1 MRQLPPVA
9 AYAAALVL
17 AVAICRPASAQND
30 WQFPDPYFGA
40 IEIQK
45 SHAAPPAA
53 RPWRPEPSASARKA
67 PLAPARPRLIRGR
80 ARWIGRGAAP

>member
-1 MRQLPPVA
+1 MRPLAPVA
-9 AYAAALVL
+9 AYAAALIL
-17 AVAICRPASAQND
+17 AVSICRPASAQND

-53 RPWRPEPSASARKA
+53 KSWRSEPSTSVRKV
-67 PLAPARPRLIRGR
+67 PLTPARPRLIRGR
-80 ARWIGRGAAP
+80 ARWTGRGTPP